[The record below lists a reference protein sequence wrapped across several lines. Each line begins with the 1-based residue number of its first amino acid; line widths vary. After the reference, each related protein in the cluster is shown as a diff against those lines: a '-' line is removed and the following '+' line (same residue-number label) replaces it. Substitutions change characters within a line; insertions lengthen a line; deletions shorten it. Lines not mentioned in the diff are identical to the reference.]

1 MTALA
6 WRPSWQSLLANGT
19 VNKPANNYLTGIVYG
34 GSAFFCMS
42 SRLIVRRR
50 LLFHSGRQ
58 CAAGDGLGNGL
69 LVTSVLSLHYLYS
82 ESNNKEHERLSIIKA
97 ENIILPETDL
107 IKLVLSELVN
117 GVLTRSRSPRQ
128 ELDGKFD

>member
-1 MTALA
+1 MIALA

-34 GSAFFCMS
+34 KSAFFCMS
-42 SRLIVRRR
+42 SMLIVRRR

-69 LVTSVLSLHYLYS
+69 LVTSVFSLHYLYS
-82 ESNNKEHERLSIIKA
+82 ESNNKA
-97 ENIILPETDL
+97 
-107 IKLVLSELVN
+107 
-117 GVLTRSRSPRQ
+117 
-128 ELDGKFD
+128 